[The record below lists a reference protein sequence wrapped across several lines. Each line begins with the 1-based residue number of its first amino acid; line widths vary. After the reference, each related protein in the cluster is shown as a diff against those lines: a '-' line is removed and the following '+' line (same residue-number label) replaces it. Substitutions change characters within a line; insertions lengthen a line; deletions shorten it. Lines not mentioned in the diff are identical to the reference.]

1 MSIMIFKANSC
12 VIGSN
17 QSLFRFIFLL
27 FFLLLSA
34 FPLIAVDIDPGLLEK
49 VNLVEKDGETIVQ
62 VSMEALLS
70 LALER
75 STTADVLEI
84 NKQIAEEALAAS
96 RELYNPIF
104 TTSLAM
110 SHAVSPSG
118 TNISG
123 NVLGLSKTSSAPYFD
138 FIPQPYLG
146 FSASD
151 VTALSATWSKKNKS
165 GITYQLNYQK
175 ISSKTSLGSIQN
187 QGNSFENWTAV
198 DAPLYI
204 DNLSAAVNIPIFQDW
219 GEINRF
225 PELKSEIALS
235 QTKMQSRKS
244 KLELLKIIAHIYWD
258 LVGVQQNI
266 QTLDSSIQL
275 AEQSLKDTRTRQQMG
290 VLDIIEVKQSE
301 SRLAAVRQSKLQEV
315 FKKSQIE
322 DQIRAALNLSDLPY
336 GYEATEKMAIRK
348 GIPEFG
354 TLLAEVFQKNRD
366 IQLLQI
372 AERMNDLTMKEAEN
386 RASTNLDL
394 SLQYQFNGYGAD
406 YGEATGGMS
415 QTKLHDYQVGLS
427 WQIPL
432 YDKITPQ
439 KINQAALE
447 RSRLKLQVE
456 SQKSQLKVELQAI
469 LRNLKLAVQGIKLAQ
484 NTVALVE
491 ELLHK
496 ETEKFNLGNNTSF
509 RISQVQ
515 QDLTD
520 AKKNEILARIQ
531 YEKVYVSLLV
541 ITESIFPTY
550 HLED

>member
-1 MSIMIFKANSC
+1 MIVETNSC
-12 VIGSN
+12 VIRSN
-17 QSLFRFIFLL
+17 QPLFRFFLS
-27 FFLLLSA
+27 LS
-34 FPLIAVDIDPGLLEK
+34 FILISTFRLIAVEIDPELLKK
-49 VNLVEKDGETIVQ
+49 VVLVERNGETIVE
-62 VSMEALLS
+62 VSMESLLS

-84 NKQIAEEALAAS
+84 NRQIAEEALAAS
-96 RELYNPIF
+96 REIYNPTF
-104 TTSLAM
+104 TTSLGV
-110 SHAVSPSG
+110 SHEVSLSG

-123 NVLGLSKTSSAPYFD
+123 NVVGIGKTSSAPYFGAVS
-138 FIPQPYLG
+138 QPYLG

-151 VTALSATWSKKNKS
+151 VTALSATWNKKNIS
-165 GITYQLNYQK
+165 GITYQLSYQK
-175 ISSKTSLGSIQN
+175 ISSKTSLGSILDE
-187 QGNSFENWTAV
+187 GDSLENWTAV
-198 DAPLYI
+198 DNPVYI
-204 DNLSAAVNIPIFQDW
+204 DSLSAAVNIPIFQDW

-266 QTLDSSIQL
+266 QTLDSSIKL
-275 AEQSLKDTRTRQQMG
+275 AEQFLKDTQTRQQMG

-348 GIPEFG
+348 SIPEFR
-354 TLLAEVFQKNRD
+354 TLLADVFQKNRD
-366 IQLLQI
+366 IQLLKT
-372 AERMNDLTMKEAEN
+372 AEQMNDLTMKEAKN

-394 SLQYQFNGYGAD
+394 SLEYQFNGYGGD
-406 YGEATGGMS
+406 YVKATGGMS
-415 QTKLHDYQVGLS
+415 QTKLHDYQIGLS

-432 YDKITPQ
+432 FDKITPQ
-439 KINQAALE
+439 KINQTALE
-447 RSRLKLQVE
+447 RARLKLQIE
-456 SQKSQLKVELQAI
+456 SQRSQLKVELQAI
-469 LRNLKLAVQGIKLAQ
+469 LRNLKLAEQGIKLAQ

-491 ELLHK
+491 ELLRK

-520 AKKNEILARIQ
+520 AKKNEILAHIQ
-531 YEKVYVSLLV
+531 YEKAYVSLLV
-541 ITESIFPTY
+541 ITEGIFPTY
-550 HLED
+550 HLEG